1 VSPTSGSCAGP
12 NFTVTVT
19 VDPPIKVNPIVKN
32 SSCFGAN
39 DGKIDITVIGG
50 IPLQQVARI
59 DFLGLA

>member
-1 VSPTSGSCAGP
+1 
-12 NFTVTVT
+12 
-19 VDPPIKVNPIVKN
+19 VNPIVKN